1 MKFRAV
7 QYSAVQYSA
16 VHCSIYITIFKRISK
31 NGQKCEQ
38 RFMVMLN
45 FCLKGFYK
53 DFAKSIMVQIVEIK
67 LNKGG
72 NGVGG

>member
-1 MKFRAV
+1 
-7 QYSAVQYSA
+7 
-16 VHCSIYITIFKRISK
+16 
-31 NGQKCEQ
+31 
-38 RFMVMLN
+38 MVMLN
-45 FCLKGFYK
+45 FGLKGFYK